1 MSPTATSPAGSLP
14 YTVVIMAEY
23 VTPLPGMLALAL
35 ETAINHVLQ
44 LDMESPSRVKKLHG
58 RLLQLDI
65 EGLNITL
72 FFTFKHG
79 VVRVRLDSNSVPDT
93 TISGTPVAL
102 FSMAEPEGAEW
113 GLPESKVQIN
123 GDASLA
129 RDLERIFSKL
139 EPDWEGQLA
148 GMLGDVAGH
157 QAAEGLRQG
166 VETARETAKAASK
179 VLADIIKDR
188 QS

>member
-1 MSPTATSPAGSLP
+1 
-14 YTVVIMAEY
+14 MASNY

-44 LDMESPSRVKKLHG
+44 MDMESPSRVKKLEG
-58 RLLQLDI
+58 KLLQVDL

-79 VVRVRLDSNSVPDT
+79 VVRVRLEADGTPDT
-93 TISGTPVAL
+93 VISGTPVAL
-102 FSMAEPEGAEW
+102 FSMAEPEEVDW
-113 GLPESKVQIN
+113 GLPDSKVTIN

-139 EPDWEGQLA
+139 EPDWEGPLA
-148 GMLGDVAGH
+148 GVLGDVAGY
-157 QAAEGLRQG
+157 QAAQGIRQG
-166 VETARETAKAASK
+166 VETVRETARNAGKILS
-179 VLADIIKDR
+179 DIMQDR

>member
-1 MSPTATSPAGSLP
+1 M
-14 YTVVIMAEY
+14 VEY
-23 VTPLPGMLALAL
+23 LTPLPGMLALAL
-35 ETAINHVLQ
+35 ETAINRVLQ
-44 LDMESPSRVKKLHG
+44 LDIESPSRVKKLEG

-72 FFTFKHG
+72 YFTFKHG
-79 VVRVRLDSNSVPDT
+79 VVRVRLDADATPDT
-93 TISGTPVAL
+93 IISGTPVAL
-102 FSMAEPEGAEW
+102 FSMAEPEEADW
-113 GLPESKVQIN
+113 GLPDSKVQIN

-139 EPDWEGQLA
+139 EPDWEGPLA

-157 QAAEGLRQG
+157 QAAQGIRQG
-166 VETARETAKAASK
+166 VETARETAKTARK
-179 VLADIIKDR
+179 VLADLIKDR

>member
-1 MSPTATSPAGSLP
+1 
-14 YTVVIMAEY
+14 MAEY

-44 LDMESPSRVKKLHG
+44 LDMDSPARVKKLEG
-58 RLLQLDI
+58 RLLQVDL

-72 FFTFKHG
+72 YFTFKHG
-79 VVRVRLDSNSVPDT
+79 VVRVRLEADATPDT
-93 TISGTPVAL
+93 IISGTPVAL
-102 FSMAEPEGAEW
+102 FSMATPEDVDW

-139 EPDWEGQLA
+139 EPDWEGPLA

-157 QAAEGLRQG
+157 QVVQGIRQG
-166 VETARETAKAASK
+166 VETARETARTASK
-179 VLADIIKDR
+179 ILSDLLKDR
-188 QS
+188 NS